1 MTETRMDN
9 QVRFGR
15 TELDNGIVILTEQ
28 IPTVESFAMGISL
41 DAGSANDPI
50 GMEGMAHLLE
60 HAIFKSSKKYS
71 ARKIATEFESVG
83 AYTNAYTSKEFTCFY
98 VRALTKNFKKSLNTL
113 SEIILNPLFKE
124 KEIRNEISVVAE
136 EIVSYEDDPEEAIFD
151 LGDEVLF
158 GDSRLKH
165 PIVGYTDTVK
175 KITPEALRE
184 FHSRFFAPNRI
195 VISFA
200 GNLSHD
206 YVAEKVAPIFENM
219 KPLELVDNHL
229 VISNSKKEMHKGMP
243 ISQLHFLMG
252 KQVPGMRAD
261 ERHALAC
268 FNVLFGDG
276 MSSRLYHALRE
287 RNGLGYSVYS
297 NLQGYKDVSAF
308 YIYAAIE
315 ENKLKRAEKI
325 IMRELEKLHSGNIT
339 KAELSRAKEQLKSGT
354 IMELESLS
362 VRMQSLAKSEILS
375 KKHETLQDLMNDIDS
390 ITMEDIRDIIDRFFT
405 EDNWSKVIITPDGD

>member
-1 MTETRMDN
+1 MTEIIMDN

-15 TELDNGIVILTEQ
+15 TVLDNGIVILTEQ
-28 IPTVESFAMGISL
+28 IPTVESFSLGISL
-41 DAGSANDPI
+41 DAGSANDPE

-71 ARKIATEFESVG
+71 ARRIATEFESVG

-113 SEIILNPLFKE
+113 SEIILNPLFKD

-136 EIVSYEDDPEEAIFD
+136 EIVSYEDDPEEVIFD
-151 LGDEVLF
+151 LGDELLF
-158 GDSRLKH
+158 ADTRLKH

-184 FHSRFFAPNRI
+184 FHSRFFAPNRL

-206 YVAEKVAPIFENM
+206 YVADKASAIFGNM
-219 KPLELVDNHL
+219 KPIDLYDERIEL
-229 VISNSKKEMHKGMP
+229 SNSKKEKIKEMP

-252 KQVPGMRAD
+252 RQVPGLRAD
-261 ERHALAC
+261 ERHALSC

-287 RNGLGYSVYS
+287 RNGLGYAVYS
-297 NLQGYKDVSAF
+297 NVQGYKDVSAF
-308 YIYAAIE
+308 YIYAALE

-325 IMRELEKLHSGNIT
+325 IIHELDKLHSGNIT
-339 KAELSRAKEQLKSGT
+339 KAELMRAKEQLKSGT

-375 KKHETLQDLMNDIDS
+375 KKHETLHDLMNDIDS
-390 ITMEDIRDIIDRFFT
+390 IQMNDIRDVIDRFFSN
-405 EDNWSKVIITPDGD
+405 DDWSKIIITPNGD